1 MVYNLYRIYKK
12 GVGMK
17 SDRYYRQLFSDLPP
31 FLQPVY
37 EDLAKTNLTNEEL
50 HQVLKSVYLAVD
62 EAREPKE
69 CFA

>member
-1 MVYNLYRIYKK
+1 
-12 GVGMK
+12 MK